1 MASYTAIKDYLEYK
15 GRIGSA
21 NNSPELILGPSN
33 IARRDRQIMSCY
45 LNSLE
50 FLSKFLKALLLTNTN
65 HIYS

>member
-15 GRIGSA
+15 GRIGTA

-50 FLSKFLKALLLTNTN
+50 KFQPVFGGGG
-65 HIYS
+65 IYARNAASR